1 MPAIVITGASGFVA
15 ANLRVRLGEIGH
27 KDIRLV
33 SHDIS
38 EDDLR
43 KSLSKAEI
51 IFHLAGVNRPQNP
64 SEFES
69 GNRGFTARLCA
80 MLAIV
85 APRASIIYASSTQA
99 GLDNPYGRSKKAAED
114 ILQAH
119 GTASGADI
127 SIFRLTNVFGKWSR
141 PNYNSVVATF
151 CHNVARDLPIS
162 VSTPEAP
169 LNLIYIDD
177 VVDAFI
183 AQIDPSTRTCG
194 MAEAAPIYSTT
205 VGEVAALIMSFR
217 ESRENLITPR
227 VGAGL
232 VRALYST
239 YVAALPTERF
249 SYTVPMHSDPRGTFV
264 EMLRTPDCG
273 QFSFFTAHPGI
284 TRGEHYHHSKTEKFL
299 VVSGVAEFGFRHIE
313 TGETHRIVVTS
324 ETAEVVETVPGWSH
338 NITNIGNDLMIV
350 MLWANEI
357 FDRERP
363 DTIGAVVGRT
373 WVRNE
378 SLGGIK
384 TCEEPQCPK

>member
-27 KDIRLV
+27 NDIRLV
-33 SHDIS
+33 SHDVS
-38 EDDLR
+38 DDNLR
-43 KSLSKAEI
+43 QSLSKAEI
-51 IFHLAGVNRPQNP
+51 IFHLAGVNRPQDP

-80 MLAIV
+80 TLAIV
-85 APRASIIYASSTQA
+85 SPRASIVYASSTQA

-119 GTASGADI
+119 GKASGSDI

-141 PNYNSVVATF
+141 PNYNSAVATF
-151 CHNVARDLPIS
+151 CYNVARDLPIR

-177 VVDAFI
+177 VVTAFI
-183 AQIDPSTRTCG
+183 AQIDPNTRRCG
-194 MAEAAPIYSTT
+194 MVEVAPMYSTT

-217 ESRENLITPR
+217 ESREKLITPR

-239 YVAALPTERF
+239 YVAALPPERF

-264 EMLRTPDCG
+264 EMLKTPDCG

-299 VVSGVAEFGFRHIE
+299 VISGVAEFGFRHIE
-313 TGETHRIVVTS
+313 TGETHRIVTNGD
-324 ETAEVVETVPGWSH
+324 TAEIVETVPGWTH
-338 NITNIGNDLMIV
+338 NITNIGDDLMVV

-363 DTIGAVVGRT
+363 DTIGAVVGP
-373 WVRNE
+373 VSGDDE
-378 SLGGIK
+378 YPGEDS
-384 TCEEPQCPK
+384 TCKGPK